1 MSSSIR
7 DMNKEIITK
16 EAWYEDIMGQ
26 LKEVENFVSNMG
38 WLTFGRDYLRCD
50 EKCFS
55 LQNIIVSLEL
65 TIGSIASCIENA
77 VFADAAVLIRK
88 YRDDLFFYLYI
99 LLYDRQQKQ
108 GMPSA
113 EKMARNISKWLNN
126 GLKNFDFKKD
136 VLKTIE
142 EDATFSKLFQEY
154 DINGSLRHIGRQLN
168 DFVHA
173 NKYNCYNR
181 NINAYST
188 DELKT
193 LAEDVVSNML
203 YLTVCFVVLLI
214 LVSPLSVMASDYID
228 ALDCNMVPP
237 EGSEYWVAPFV
248 EKFLS
253 KNAKLIDDNC
263 YGYLKNHTTMQL
275 NCW

>member
-16 EAWYEDIMGQ
+16 EDWYEDIMGQ
-26 LKEVENFVSNMG
+26 LKEVEKFISDMG
-38 WLTFGRDYLRCD
+38 WLTFGRDYMLCG
-50 EKCFS
+50 EKSFS

-65 TIGSIASCIENA
+65 TAGSIATCVENA
-77 VFADAAVLIRK
+77 VFADAAILIRK

-99 LLYDRQQKQ
+99 SLYDRQQKQ

-136 VLKTIE
+136 VLKIIE
-142 EDATFSKLFQEY
+142 EDATFSELFQEY
-154 DINGSLRHIGRQLN
+154 DINGSLRRIGRQLN

-173 NKYNCYNR
+173 NKYNCYNH
-181 NINAYST
+181 NINAYNA
-188 DELKT
+188 DELKI
-193 LAEDVVSNML
+193 LAKNVVSNML

-214 LVSPLSVMASDYID
+214 LVSPLSVMATDYID

-237 EGSEYWVAPFV
+237 ENSEYWVAPFV

-263 YGYLKNHTTMQL
+263 YGYLKNHTNMQL
-275 NCW
+275 